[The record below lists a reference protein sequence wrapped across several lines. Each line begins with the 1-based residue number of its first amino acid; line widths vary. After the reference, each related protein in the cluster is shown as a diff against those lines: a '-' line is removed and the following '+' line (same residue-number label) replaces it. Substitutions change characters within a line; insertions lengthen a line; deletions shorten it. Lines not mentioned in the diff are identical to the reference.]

1 MYMWI
6 EIAFFQALL
15 KKLIALPI
23 KQVKDKPEILFIN
36 SKENHFFFLFS
47 FGIKTKDV
55 LSCYH
60 LFPKISL
67 FLILFLIAFETFL
80 CKL

>member
-15 KKLIALPI
+15 KKLIALPT

-36 SKENHFFFLFS
+36 SKENHLFFLFS
-47 FGIKTKDV
+47 YAWSTHSQMSTKVNYQGPDRN
-55 LSCYH
+55 
-60 LFPKISL
+60 
-67 FLILFLIAFETFL
+67 
-80 CKL
+80 